1 MGMGIGGM
9 GGISMAKMSGV
20 GGSSAMSRS
29 TTLSA
34 DGAPKQTKE
43 QRRITRE
50 QAKVKRTIGAFAI
63 WVAVYNLF
71 CVLVSKTWPR
81 LELRLGTSF
90 GVTGCQPNFT
100 QPVAGSHS
108 RAHLP

>member
-1 MGMGIGGM
+1 MGMGM

-20 GGSSAMSRS
+20 GGSRAMSRS

-34 DGAPKQTKE
+34 DGAPRQTKE

-63 WVAVYNLF
+63 WIAVYNFF
-71 CVLVSKTWPR
+71 CVVY
-81 LELRLGTSF
+81 
-90 GVTGCQPNFT
+90 
-100 QPVAGSHS
+100 
-108 RAHLP
+108 RAHTISMNWGNMVSEGHGCG